1 MRDRS
6 PLTWRKSSYSTS
18 GGNCVEV
25 ARAGDGRLV
34 FRDSKAPEA
43 GVIVVPLVDI
53 RTLAFD

>member
-1 MRDRS
+1 MSDRS
-6 PLTWRKSSYSTS
+6 PLVWLKSSYSNG

-53 RTLAFD
+53 RTLVFD